1 MRAHESRVR
10 PGANDTMR
18 GIRGRLTRPIAGPRG
33 IGQLPHFEYAA
44 AEGLEAGEQPVH
56 VGAAEQGV

>member
-1 MRAHESRVR
+1 
-10 PGANDTMR
+10 MR